1 MATVTDYT
9 ALLSGYYWY
18 PTLQAKPVILTY
30 SFMTSSAAGNIEPEK
45 NPFASAMDAGKQGLI
60 RAALDTWASASG
72 VILLETKSHEGDLNF
87 GFYALE
93 DNESAA
99 DAGLPTSGAFVNAD
113 GSFSVYG
120 GRGDDGAG
128 VVRFNTDTLTY
139 SNDDFTH
146 VALHEIGHALGLKHP
161 FDTDP
166 DVILDPSMDNGT
178 YTVMTYNDYTPRLGS
193 FDIQAVQVLFGNAS
207 ADAAYPYAWTW
218 DAPSETLRQTGTAAG
233 EYIRGTRA
241 NDIIET
247 GGGRD
252 AIVTYAGDD
261 IIYAHGQSF
270 SANAG
275 PGLDMV
281 HNSVARSSM
290 SQFQFDRTAD
300 TITMRFGDQTQSLFG
315 VERLGFS
322 DGTLAL
328 DIAGNAGQAYR
339 IYQAAFDRTPDAA
352 GLSFWIKTI
361 DAGRSLLDVA
371 AGFIG
376 SQEFASVYG
385 GVTDNVGFISK
396 LYENVLGRAGEAA
409 GIGYWE
415 GQMNGGV
422 SKASVLAGFSESAE
436 NITGVAPAIADGI
449 WYV

>member
-1 MATVTDYT
+1 M
-9 ALLSGYYWY
+9 SGYYWY

-30 SFMTSSAAGNIEPEK
+30 SFVTSSAAGNLEPEK

-60 RAALDTWASASG
+60 RAALDTWASISG
-72 VILLETKSHEGDLNF
+72 VILLETKAHEGDLNF
-87 GFYALE
+87 GFYKLE

-99 DAGLPTSGAFVNAD
+99 DAGLPTSGAFVNPD

-120 GRGDDGAG
+120 GKGDDGAG